1 VPHDNVDSTGTSPQA
16 QVPAP
21 SSLASRGDRLLA
33 VIVDIAVALPIV
45 IPVGIY
51 TGEFSAAFRREVIPW
66 PVFSENV
73 LAGWAWFFIVN
84 TYLLKKY
91 GQTVGKRFLDIIRIS
106 DYRTEA
112 VPPFWRLLVRIAVPP
127 VAGLLGALGRLFS
140 LVDVLFIFGGNRR
153 CIHDLIAG
161 TRVVK
166 T

>member
-1 VPHDNVDSTGTSPQA
+1 MPHDTVDSIGTSPQA

-21 SSLASRGDRLLA
+21 SSLASRSDRLLA

-51 TGEFSAAFRREVIPW
+51 TREFSAAFHRQAIPW
-66 PVFSENV
+66 SVYSENV
-73 LAGWAWFFIVN
+73 LAGWAWFFLVN

-91 GQTVGKRFLDIIRIS
+91 GQTIGKRFLDIRIS

-127 VAGLLGALGRLFS
+127 VAGLVGALGRLFS
-140 LVDVLFIFGGNRR
+140 LVDVLLIFGRSRR

-161 TRVVK
+161 THVVK

>member
-1 VPHDNVDSTGTSPQA
+1 VPHDNVGSIGTSPQA

-21 SSLASRGDRLLA
+21 SSLAPRGDRLLA

-51 TGEFSAAFRREVIPW
+51 TGEYSAAFHRQAIPW
-66 PVFSENV
+66 SVYSENV
-73 LAGWAWFFIVN
+73 LAGWAWFFLVN

-91 GQTVGKRFLDIIRIS
+91 GQTVGKRFLDIRIS

-112 VPPFWRLLVRIAVPP
+112 VPPFWRLLVRIGVPP
-127 VAGLLGALGRLFS
+127 VAGLLGALGLLFS
-140 LVDVLFIFGGNRR
+140 LVDVLFIFSRSRR

-161 TRVVK
+161 THVVE